1 MFTLVISDRYLD
13 WIDLPWKRGTR
24 LIQYQDDFKVLLKED
39 SFDCLFLDTPNDTTL
54 IPKILQFLLDE
65 RICISVFLTHYE
77 EIDSDVRLMDIRKKF
92 KIQGILYCPL
102 LENGLFSQIFLD
114 ENRSLEQRTVALFQ
128 QLGISSSQNGYY
140 YLKSAVKWNVRLSTS
155 KTKLKIMQLYP
166 ILAQQYNTSVSNVER
181 NMRYVIEKAFLQ
193 GNSQMLDKLFHNL
206 VHYDNGKVTNTEF
219 IQSCTDYLNSQ
230 LS

>member
-54 IPKILQFLLDE
+54 IPKILQFLMDE
-65 RICISVFLTHYE
+65 HIGISVFLTHYE

-166 ILAQQYNTSVSNVER
+166 ILAQQYNTSVANVER

-230 LS
+230 LT

>member
-54 IPKILQFLLDE
+54 IPKILQFLYDE
-65 RICISVFLTHYE
+65 HICISVFLTHYE

-166 ILAQQYNTSVSNVER
+166 ILAQQYNTSVANVER

-230 LS
+230 LT

>member
-54 IPKILQFLLDE
+54 ITKILQFLLDE
-65 RICISVFLTHYE
+65 HICISVFLTYYE

-166 ILAQQYNTSVSNVER
+166 ILAQQYNTSVANVER

-230 LS
+230 LT

>member
-24 LIQYQDDFKVLLKED
+24 LIQYQDDFKVLLKEE

-65 RICISVFLTHYE
+65 HICISVFLTHYE
-77 EIDSDVRLMDIRKKF
+77 GIESDDRLMDIRKKF

-166 ILAQQYNTSVSNVER
+166 ILAQQYNTSVANIER

-230 LS
+230 LT

>member
-24 LIQYQDDFKVLLKED
+24 LIHYQEEYKELLKNGN
-39 SFDCLFLDTPNDTTL
+39 FDCLFLDTPMDTNL
-54 IPKILQFLLDE
+54 IPKILQYLIDE
-65 RICISVFLTHYE
+65 KIEISVFLAHYE
-77 EIDSDVRLMDIRKKF
+77 GIDGDLRLVDIRKSF
-92 KIQGILYCPL
+92 KVQGILYSPL

-206 VHYDNGKVTNTEF
+206 VHYDNGKVTNNEF